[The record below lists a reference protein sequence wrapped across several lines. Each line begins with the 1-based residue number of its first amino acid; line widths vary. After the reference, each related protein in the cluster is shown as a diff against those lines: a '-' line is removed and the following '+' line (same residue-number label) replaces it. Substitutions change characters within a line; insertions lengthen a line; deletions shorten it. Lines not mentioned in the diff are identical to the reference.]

1 MYGYKTRQR
10 ILRKSI
16 KSKMNKQTI
25 KKLKTF
31 LTKSS
36 KKNVFFVHEP
46 DLKKKDYELLKTC
59 VEKNEVS
66 TSGFYEKKLE
76 KKLKDLTNAKYVIL
90 TNSGTS
96 ALHISCILSNVKPSN
111 EVLIPAFTF
120 VASANAVKYCFG
132 TPHFIDVEKENF
144 TIDTDKLSKYLS
156 QILKRKK
163 NFYIN
168 KKTGNIVKAIM
179 PVHPYGHP
187 CDMKSIK
194 KIASKYKLKVIEDA
208 ADALGSFIEG
218 KHVGTFGDLGALS
231 FNGNKIITAGAGGA
245 ILTNNLIFANKAR
258 QLVSTAKV
266 SHPFKLIHDDIG
278 YNYRMPNINAALL
291 ISQLSRIKKIL
302 NKKRT
307 LFKNYKKLFENFSD
321 LKLVQEP
328 KNCQS
333 NYWLQTLIIKNKS
346 NKILEDIIKNLMQNK
361 IFVRQG
367 WELMSNLKPFKTCP
381 KMDLKSAEE
390 IQSKIIN
397 LPSSSFL
404 IR

>member
-1 MYGYKTRQR
+1 
-10 ILRKSI
+10 
-16 KSKMNKQTI
+16 MNKHTI

-36 KKNVFFVHEP
+36 KKSVFYVHEP
-46 DLKKKDYELLKTC
+46 HLEQKDHKFLQKC

-66 TSGFYEKKLE
+66 SSGFYEKKLE

-96 ALHISCILSNVKPSN
+96 ALHISCILSNIEPGD

-132 TPHFIDVEKENF
+132 IPHFIDIEEENF

-156 QILKRKK
+156 RTLKRKRD
-163 NFYIN
+163 FYIN

-194 KIASKYKLKVIEDA
+194 KIAAKYKLKIIEDA
-208 ADALGSFIEG
+208 ADALGSFIG
-218 KHVGTFGDLGALS
+218 SKHVGTFGDLGALS

-245 ILTNNLIFANKAR
+245 ILTNNSLFANKAR

-302 NKKRT
+302 NKKRMLFESYEK
-307 LFKNYKKLFENFSD
+307 LFKNLND
-321 LKLVQEP
+321 LKLVREP
-328 KNCQS
+328 KNCKS

-346 NKILEDIIKNLMQNK
+346 KKVLEGIIKNLIRNK

-367 WELMSNLKPFKTCP
+367 WELISNLEPFKTCP
-381 KMDLKSAEE
+381 KMDLKSAKH

>member
-1 MYGYKTRQR
+1 
-10 ILRKSI
+10 
-16 KSKMNKQTI
+16 MNKQTI
-25 KKLKTF
+25 KKLKIF

-36 KKNVFFVHEP
+36 KKNVFYVHEP
-46 DLKKKDYELLKTC
+46 DLEQKDHKLLKKC
-59 VEKNEVS
+59 VEKNQVS
-66 TSGFYEKKLE
+66 SFGFYEKKLE

-96 ALHISCILSNVKPSN
+96 ALHISCVLSNVKPGD

-120 VASANAVKYCFG
+120 VASANSVKYCFG
-132 TPHFIDVEKENF
+132 TPHFIDIEKENF

-156 QILKRKK
+156 QTLKRKR

-194 KIASKYKLKVIEDA
+194 KIAVKYKLKIIEDA
-208 ADALGSFIEG
+208 ADALGSFIG
-218 KHVGTFGDLGALS
+218 TKHVGTFGDLGVLS

-245 ILTNNLIFANKAR
+245 ILTNNSIFANKAR

-266 SHPFKLIHDDIG
+266 LHPFKLIHDDIG

-302 NKKRT
+302 NKKRI
-307 LFKNYKKLFENFSD
+307 LFKNYID
-321 LKLVQEP
+321 LKLVREP
-328 KNCQS
+328 KNCKS
-333 NYWLQTLIIKNKS
+333 NYWLQTLIIKNK
-346 NKILEDIIKNLMQNK
+346 NKKVLEDIIKNLIKNK

-367 WELMSNLKPFKTCP
+367 WELISNLKPFKTCP
-381 KMDLKSAEE
+381 KMDLKSAQQ

-397 LPSSSFL
+397 LPSSSHL
-404 IR
+404 IQ